1 LKTAN
6 DASVSQGG
14 KNKVRIIPAG
24 LAVFFFTVV
33 GFGQTTQS
41 PPPRQPPEFQQVFSP
56 QISGLPVI
64 RRVKPKLSLQAAL
77 KIAES
82 YVKAKKFDT
91 SILYLS
97 EVRLIEYGPEKGP
110 KERRWLF
117 LWAHPNAVGL
127 FNQITVSMDGKV
139 AQHASL

>member
-1 LKTAN
+1 
-6 DASVSQGG
+6 
-14 KNKVRIIPAG
+14 VRII
-24 LAVFFFTVV
+24 LASLTVLYLSLL

-41 PPPRQPPEFQQVFSP
+41 PPSNQPPEFQQVFTP
-56 QISGLPVI
+56 QISGLPVL

-82 YVKAKKFDT
+82 YVKARKFDT

-117 LWAHPNAVGL
+117 LWAHPNEVGL
-127 FNQITVSMDGKV
+127 YNQITVSMDGKV